1 MRCAKPE
8 RAVVYFYSNDNPFGG
23 AAAVVEKSRAA
34 RVEGRRIRFYGLAS
48 KTVGARFHTFDEK
61 VHVLEDTAIPKDGT
75 NYVIVDPCSGRAF
88 FMLWIRRTGDGK
100 WFVTR
105 EWPGS
110 YYIPGVGVPEPW
122 AEPSMGKEM
131 DGRKGGG
138 QKSPGWGLCG
148 YKREIARLEGWRADG
163 SGGDKRGPLLAELP
177 VPDGMSEDEWVG
189 SWNEWGTADEW
200 TFSRFMDSRFG
211 NTKSFEE
218 GGMVTLI
225 EKFAEIGLTFLD
237 SSTGGGKWTVEDG
250 SAMVEDALAWDRE
263 KPLSFFNEPKLYVAR
278 SCVNLIFALKVW
290 TGQDGQ
296 KGATKDPIDCL
307 RMGFLKGCEFVPA
320 GRGMA
325 GGSAGAGC
333 Y

>member
-1 MRCAKPE
+1 
-8 RAVVYFYSNDNPFGG
+8 
-23 AAAVVEKSRAA
+23 
-34 RVEGRRIRFYGLAS
+34 
-48 KTVGARFHTFDEK
+48 
-61 VHVLEDTAIPKDGT
+61 
-75 NYVIVDPCSGRAF
+75 
-88 FMLWIRRTGDGK
+88 
-100 WFVTR
+100 
-105 EWPGS
+105 
-110 YYIPGVGVPEPW
+110 
-122 AEPSMGKEM
+122 
-131 DGRKGGG
+131 
-138 QKSPGWGLCG
+138 
-148 YKREIARLEGWRADG
+148 
-163 SGGDKRGPLLAELP
+163 
-177 VPDGMSEDEWVG
+177 
-189 SWNEWGTADEW
+189 
-200 TFSRFMDSRFG
+200 
-211 NTKSFEE
+211 
-218 GGMVTLI
+218 MVTLI

-325 GGSAGAGC
+325 GGVAGEGC